1 MSDTRETTSL
11 SFTLSPQLP
20 EIPDRLL
27 RSRWLASTGDHFI
40 WTVTGIP
47 TTSSLV

>member
-1 MSDTRETTSL
+1 MSDTPETVSP
-11 SFTLSPQLP
+11 SFTLRPQLP

-27 RSRWLASTGDHFI
+27 RSRWLASTGDHFAWAI
-40 WTVTGIP
+40 TGIP